1 MDAILRPYLDLIS
14 NFLSDGLPTDT
25 FTTAFM
31 ALYSQDDERETLPRQ
46 IKRQL
51 DTAFAGCESINEDAR
66 KQDRYQY
73 GEPELR
79 DEMSDIVDQI
89 KRISLARKK

>member
-14 NFLSDGLPTDT
+14 NFLSDGLPADT

-51 DTAFAGCESINEDAR
+51 DTAFAGCESYKEAPNKR
-66 KQDRYQY
+66 DRYQY
-73 GEPELR
+73 GETELR
-79 DEMSDIVDQI
+79 EELTDISDQV
-89 KRISLARKK
+89 KRISVARKK